1 MSPLDY
7 FCAQLINGLSA
18 GGIYAVAA
26 VGYSMVFGV
35 LQMHNFA
42 HGDTLMFGAFAALGL
57 IVAGVPAAVALPLA
71 LMLGAAMG
79 FVIERVAFR
88 PTRGANRMV
97 PTVSAIGVALII
109 RNAAQSM
116 WGTTTQAF
124 PLDIPSHT
132 FTMFGIGVSSTQ
144 ILVFLTACGLM
155 LAVQLFVSRTLIGK
169 AMRAVQ
175 QDVDA
180 AGYMGIPVNRV
191 ISLVYVMGG
200 ALGVA
205 AGLLFSIEY
214 NTVFLMM
221 GFTVM
226 IKAFVAAVIGGIG
239 NIRGAFIGGLLLGVV
254 EAMTSGYLSSG
265 YRDAISFAVLI
276 AVLLVRPQ
284 GLLGRP
290 LVVKV

>member
-1 MSPLDY
+1 MTPFDY

-42 HGDTLMFGAFAALGL
+42 HGDTLMFGTFAALGL
-57 IVAGVPAAVALPLA
+57 ILAGFPAVIALPMALA
-71 LMLGAAMG
+71 LGAAMG

-88 PTRGANRMV
+88 PTRGAHRMV

-109 RNAAQSM
+109 RNAAQSI

-124 PLDIPSHT
+124 PIDIPSRT
-132 FTMFGIGVSSTQ
+132 IMMFGIGVSSTQ
-144 ILVFLTACGLM
+144 IIVFITACLLM
-155 LAVQLFVSRTLIGK
+155 LATQLFVNRTLIGK

-175 QDVDA
+175 QDADA

-200 ALGVA
+200 APAILKV
-205 AGLLFSIEY
+205 
-214 NTVFLMM
+214 
-221 GFTVM
+221 
-226 IKAFVAAVIGGIG
+226 G
-239 NIRGAFIGGLLLGVV
+239 NFRIPESV
-254 EAMTSGYLSSG
+254 E
-265 YRDAISFAVLI
+265 
-276 AVLLVRPQ
+276 
-284 GLLGRP
+284 
-290 LVVKV
+290 K